1 MAPVSVAGTMR
12 VFAPGCLSL
21 FKVRTDGRHLRGGL
35 RGIHLLR
42 ASEMLLS
49 SNRLFASMYLLSH
62 GATKVILVVALWM
75 NALWGYPLTIFVFG
89 AFGAYQM
96 YRYSDT
102 HSIAMLLHSIF
113 DAALI
118 YLTWMEWREQNAEK
132 RSHSAPIFL
141 VR

>member
-1 MAPVSVAGTMR
+1 MAPVSVAGAMR

-21 FKVRTDGRHLRGGL
+21 FKVRTDGSHLRGGL

-75 NALWGYPLTIFVFG
+75 NALWGYPLTIFVF
-89 AFGAYQM
+89 
-96 YRYSDT
+96 
-102 HSIAMLLHSIF
+102 
-113 DAALI
+113 
-118 YLTWMEWREQNAEK
+118 
-132 RSHSAPIFL
+132 
-141 VR
+141 